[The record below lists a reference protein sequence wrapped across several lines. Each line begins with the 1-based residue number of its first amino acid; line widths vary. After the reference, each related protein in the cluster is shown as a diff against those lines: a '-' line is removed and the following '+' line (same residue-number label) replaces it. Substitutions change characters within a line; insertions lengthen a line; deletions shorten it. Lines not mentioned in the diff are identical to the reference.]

1 MHQTNGSRGEHG
13 PSSRYGQQSR
23 QFVEVNTAL
32 FVDFDNIFISLRDQD
47 PALAEQFAI
56 NPDQWLKW
64 LIRARFNV
72 PQGARYRRNILVRR
86 CYLNPRSFYEYRPYF
101 IKGAF
106 NVVDCPPL
114 TSKGK
119 TSADIHMV
127 LDILDALNH
136 PTHFDEFII
145 FSGDSDFTPVL
156 IKLREHNRK
165 TAILSVGPTSPA
177 YKSASNWLIREDF
190 FIEGALG
197 FRADDYT
204 PIQPQGGSG
213 YGQDGYG
220 QGGYGQ
226 GGYRQGGYGST
237 SSRQG
242 GYTAQSAPAPQSAP
256 VPPAQPVPPADPAL
270 AEQVAEFVKEE
281 IIQADNPIHL
291 PQLGELI
298 RKEFSEDL
306 PSEGWPGYLRLA
318 DYVAHLDLEPY
329 ELSTSAGVVYDPERH
344 KLPETENVNRQ
355 FREDMPELY
364 SFASRVHNATDVPL
378 LMPDHYRAF
387 FDELAEEVAKNG
399 YQLTQTSRN
408 VRDRCIAL
416 GLPVAR
422 SQANFI
428 LIGISRVGYAY
439 KKDGSDNAD
448 DLAKAFARNVFDL
461 CSAAQ
466 LDLSEDDVKRLF
478 KWIMPRSVNGGF

>member
-1 MHQTNGSRGEHG
+1 MPYSSNYRGEHG
-13 PSSRYGQQSR
+13 HSSRYGQQSK
-23 QFVEVNTAL
+23 QFVEINTAL
-32 FVDFDNIFISLRDQD
+32 FVDFDNIYIALRDQD
-47 PALAEQFAI
+47 PALAEQFAL
-56 NPDQWLKW
+56 NPDQWLRW

-127 LDILDALNH
+127 LDIVDALNH

-197 FRADDYT
+197 FNADDFT
-204 PIQPQGGSG
+204 PIQPQRG
-213 YGQDGYG
+213 Y
-220 QGGYGQ
+220 
-226 GGYRQGGYGST
+226 
-237 SSRQG
+237 
-242 GYTAQSAPAPQSAP
+242 SAASAHSASPAPQPATTTPHAAP
-256 VPPAQPVPPADPAL
+256 TPTPAAQAVPPADPAL
-270 AEQVAEFVKEE
+270 DELISDFIKEE
-281 IIQADNPIHL
+281 IAQSDMPIHL

-306 PSEGWPGYLRLA
+306 PPENWPGHIRLA
-318 DYVAHLDLEPY
+318 DYLSSLDIEPY
-329 ELSTSAGVVYDPERH
+329 ELSVSSGLAYDPERH
-344 KLPETENVNRQ
+344 KLPETDNVNRQ
-355 FREDMPELY
+355 FREEMPELFA
-364 SFASRVHNATDVPL
+364 FASRVHNATDVPL
-378 LMPDHYRAF
+378 LMPEHYRAF
-387 FDELAEEVAKNG
+387 FDELADEVAENG

-408 VRDRCIAL
+408 VRDRCISL

-439 KKDGSDNAD
+439 KKDGTDSAD
-448 DLAKAFARNVFDL
+448 EMAKAFARNVFDL

-466 LDLSEDDVKRLF
+466 LDLGDTEVKQLF
-478 KWIMPRSVNGGF
+478 KWIMPRNTNGGF